1 LLPQWL
7 RAGAVLQSRQSNSI
21 FAAEALGSS
30 CRRINRKTTLRLR
43 LKRSIEFA
51 AALLLPIALAACMT
65 DDDSV
70 KSISYTSDRGV
81 ADQPFPANYRP
92 ELLAF
97 LKTYINNPAGIRNA
111 VIAEPAQRSVGGRQR
126 YVVCVKYSA
135 RDSDGNY
142 RDPRDHAL
150 VYVDGRLDHIVDKS
164 GELCAGAVYAAFPEL
179 EKLTR

>member
-1 LLPQWL
+1 MRL
-7 RAGAVLQSRQSNSI
+7 SI
-21 FAAEALGSS
+21 GSS
-30 CRRINRKTTLRLR
+30 IKY
-43 LKRSIEFA
+43 A
-51 AALLLPIALAACMT
+51 AALLLPMALAACVS

-81 ADQPFPANYRP
+81 ADQPYPNNYRP

-97 LKTYINNPAGIRNA
+97 LKTYINNPVAIRNA
-111 VIAEPAQRSVGGRQR
+111 VIAEPAQRTVGGRQR

-135 RDSDGNY
+135 RDFDGNY

-164 GELCAGAVYAAFPEL
+164 GDLCAGAVYAAFPEL

>member
-1 LLPQWL
+1 MRL
-7 RAGAVLQSRQSNSI
+7 S
-21 FAAEALGSS
+21 FGSS
-30 CRRINRKTTLRLR
+30 VKY
-43 LKRSIEFA
+43 A
-51 AALLLPIALAACMT
+51 AALLLPIALAACVS

-70 KSISYTSDRGV
+70 KSISYTSDRGG
-81 ADQPFPANYRP
+81 AEQPYPNNYRT

-97 LKTYINNPAGIRNA
+97 LKTYINNPAGIHNA
-111 VIAEPAQRSVGGRQR
+111 VIAEPSQRSVGGRQR
-126 YVVCVKYSA
+126 YVVCVKYST

-164 GELCAGAVYAAFPEL
+164 GDLCAGATYAAFPEL